1 MDKKREQGIT
11 DSLVISDIEVTVFT
25 IKLRLTDPIIRH
37 PFSSPSTETSTRTD
51 DTLVDEVSVSEKRG
65 GVAWRGREEMEEG

>member
-25 IKLRLTDPIIRH
+25 IKLRLTDPII
-37 PFSSPSTETSTRTD
+37 PFHRN
-51 DTLVDEVSVSEKRG
+51 
-65 GVAWRGREEMEEG
+65 